1 LTWSSSAISIRFVQ
15 TTPVCRFKT
24 GNCSADG
31 STTQSRGACA
41 AGLQTHAEEEK
52 MLRLKRS
59 PRVPKN
65 EDELGASGWLEV
77 YGETEPGLSWG
88 AAKPPANGAGLY
100 EYRWALGYLGSS
112 SHLPHQQR
120 FPWPRR
126 HQDGDSDQPKL
137 AQLADPAAHVRLYF
151 AANSDWRVHET
162 LATVKNLA
170 PVQDERSW
178 RQELAKDLETIQPLI
193 GTAGQVAA
201 DATGM
206 PELGS
211 IAETISRL
219 KLTSVPQ
226 APSAEWF
233 VRRIDIVRSRNLYH
247 GIEWQLPLDL
257 LNQLGSR
264 VTGGL
269 LVSFAHVDT
278 GMVATDHSRGLL
290 AQAVLHYVKAGGK
303 TEDKPIPANEEFV
316 ELHLEPK

>member
-1 LTWSSSAISIRFVQ
+1 
-15 TTPVCRFKT
+15 
-24 GNCSADG
+24 
-31 STTQSRGACA
+31 
-41 AGLQTHAEEEK
+41 

-59 PRVPKN
+59 PESPEK
-65 EDELGASGWLEV
+65 EDELGALGWLEV
-77 YGETEPGLSWG
+77 YGETEPELSWG
-88 AAKPPANGAGLY
+88 ATKPPAKGAGLY
-100 EYRWALGYLGSS
+100 EYRWALGYSGSS
-112 SHLPHQQR
+112 SHPPHQQR

-126 HQDGDSDQPKL
+126 DQDGNNDQPKL
-137 AQLADPAAHVRLYF
+137 DRLADPAAHVYLYF
-151 AANSDWRVHET
+151 AANSNWRVHET
-162 LATVKNLA
+162 LATIKNLT

-178 RQELAKDLETIQPLI
+178 RQELAKGLEAIQPLI

-206 PELGS
+206 PELGP

-233 VRRIDIVRSRNLYH
+233 VRRIDMVRSHNLYY
-247 GIEWQLPLDL
+247 GIGWQLPLDL

-278 GMVATDHSRGLL
+278 GVVATDHSRELL
-290 AQAVLHYVKAGGK
+290 AKAVLHYAKADGK
-303 TEDKPIPANEEFV
+303 TEDKPIPADDEFV